1 MSNCYTEPQGVK
13 ARKTSVHVQK
23 RSRLAEHFDPWL
35 VGSTDKDA
43 VDTKSLSLD
52 GVVRDPVVALMLR
65 LVHPSPPGQ

>member
-1 MSNCYTEPQGVK
+1 MSKRYTEPQGVK

-43 VDTKSLSLD
+43 VDTKSLLL
-52 GVVRDPVVALMLR
+52 GGVRDPVVALMLR
-65 LVHPSPPGQ
+65 LVHPSPLGQ